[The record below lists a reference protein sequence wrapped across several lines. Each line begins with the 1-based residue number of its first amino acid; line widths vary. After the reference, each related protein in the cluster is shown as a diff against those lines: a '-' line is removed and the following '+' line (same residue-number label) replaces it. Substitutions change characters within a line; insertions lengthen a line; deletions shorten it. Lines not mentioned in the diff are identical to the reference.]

1 MKKVILIL
9 SVFML
14 TACKKETPTPVEPT
28 CSCYVIEEYKLYE
41 DMDVWLHRP
50 NTPFRGSDETD
61 CDKNNEIIQEWTMQ
75 GWFGLESFRK
85 RLVCD

>member
-14 TACKKETPTPVEPT
+14 TACEKETPTPVEPT
-28 CSCYVIEEYKLYE
+28 CDCYIVEEYRVYE
-41 DMDVWLHRP
+41 DMDVWLQQP
-50 NTPFRGSDETD
+50 NTYYQFSEETD
-61 CDKNNEIIQEWTMQ
+61 CDKNNEIVQTWTTQ

-85 RLVCD
+85 RLVCE